1 MSFELFC
8 ARVHLLQLLSHFG
21 INPHLD
27 IGKQVGFAVRF
38 SELAT
43 DTDSENC
50 ESIESRKMPDIP
62 FVLNLDSPDSMYY
75 GHDMFPNRLYR
86 RMHSRHHD
94 ALDLHT
100 LGLIARMGAHAHH
113 LVANKHRAELGGGGA
128 AGKDKRGN
136 FEVNLDVGLFEP
148 GELSVKLVNNCVI
161 IEGKHEERE
170 DEHGHVSRHFVRRYP
185 LPKEYN
191 ADAIASTLTDEG
203 VLTIT
208 VPPLVAAE
216 EAEERVIPI
225 KHVGP
230 SDLFV
235 QQKNNGHKEQPE
247 GEAK

>member
-1 MSFELFC
+1 MPGSSYCSNWKSTLTST
-8 ARVHLLQLLSHFG
+8 Q
-21 INPHLD
+21 
-27 IGKQVGFAVRF
+27 GKQVAFAIRF

-43 DTDSENC
+43 DIDTDSENC
-50 ESIESRKMPDIP
+50 VNQYNCEKMPDIP

-75 GHDMFPNRLYR
+75 GHDMFPNRIYR

-94 ALDLHT
+94 PLDLHT
-100 LGLIARMGAHAHH
+100 LGLIARMGAHAHN
-113 LVANKHRAELGGGGA
+113 LVANKQRSELGGSGA

-148 GELSVKLVNNCVI
+148 GELSVKLVNNCVV

-185 LPKEYN
+185 LPKEFN
-191 ADAIASTLTDEG
+191 ADAISSTLTDEG

-208 VPPLVAAE
+208 VPPLVAVE
-216 EAEERVIPI
+216 GSEERVIPI

-235 QQKNNGHKEQPE
+235 QQQQQKNNGHKEQQPE
-247 GEAK
+247 GKAK